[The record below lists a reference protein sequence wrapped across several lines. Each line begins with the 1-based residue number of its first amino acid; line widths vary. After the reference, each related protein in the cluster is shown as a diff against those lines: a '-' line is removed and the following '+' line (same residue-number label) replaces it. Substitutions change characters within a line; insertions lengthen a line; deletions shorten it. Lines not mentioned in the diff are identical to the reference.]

1 MKALT
6 TGSSVL
12 FILVAIAAGG
22 CRDGRDGEATA
33 DIAVTNSYLQCA
45 VQDLGGDSLKV
56 MCLAPPGMCPGH
68 FDISPVQVRTLR
80 DCRMLLLFDFQHK
93 IETSLRRLKDNGL
106 KTCLVT
112 GPSGLCVPDAY
123 LTVCREVSKLLMSE
137 YPERERQMAER
148 LSLIEERMSNLSRQL
163 QTAVRESPAA
173 SAQVLVSNHQVE
185 FARWLGLE
193 PVATFVGSDIE
204 TVSNIDHCL
213 QQAAGHDVRYVIANL
228 QEGTSL
234 AQALAER
241 IGAKA
246 VVFGNF
252 PQEVADGRG
261 FDNLLLANVAALLE
275 AAAK

>member
-1 MKALT
+1 MKTLIA
-6 TGSSVL
+6 GSVGFVVL
-12 FILVAIAAGG
+12 IAVAVGG
-22 CRDGRDGEATA
+22 CRDDRDAEAAA

-45 VQDLGGDSLKV
+45 VQDLAGHELKV

-68 FDISPVQVRTLR
+68 FDISPAQVRQLR
-80 DCRMLLLFDFQHK
+80 DCRVLLLFDFQQK
-93 IETSLRRLKDNGL
+93 VEAGLTRLKDSGL

-112 GPSGLCVPDAY
+112 GPAGLCVPDSY
-123 LTVCREVSKLLMSE
+123 LAVCREVTELLADA
-137 YPERERQMAER
+137 YPERAPQFAAR
-148 LSLIEERMSNLSRQL
+148 LA
-163 QTAVRESPAA
+163 AVEGRLARLGDELRTSVQGSPAA
-173 SAQVLVSNHQVE
+173 SAPILVSSHQAE

-213 QQAAGHDVRYVIANL
+213 QQAASHDVRYVVANL

-234 AQALAER
+234 AQALAQR
-241 IGAKA
+241 LGAQP

-252 PQEVADGRG
+252 PQEVAAGKG
-261 FDNLLLANVAALLE
+261 FDALLRANVAVLLE